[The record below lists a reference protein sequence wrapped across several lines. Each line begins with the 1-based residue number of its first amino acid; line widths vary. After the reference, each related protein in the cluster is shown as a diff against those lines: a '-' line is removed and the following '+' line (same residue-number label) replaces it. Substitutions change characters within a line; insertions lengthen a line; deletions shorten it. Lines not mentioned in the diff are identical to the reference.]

1 MRVNDGLFRD
11 YIESGKIFIGRE
23 EWFMKKEL
31 YFFYVDKDI
40 YCVWN
45 SILKMKDVYKII
57 LKLKVI

>member
-1 MRVNDGLFRD
+1 MNYEKR
-11 YIESGKIFIGRE
+11 IIFFLCI
-23 EWFMKKEL
+23 
-31 YFFYVDKDI
+31 DKDI